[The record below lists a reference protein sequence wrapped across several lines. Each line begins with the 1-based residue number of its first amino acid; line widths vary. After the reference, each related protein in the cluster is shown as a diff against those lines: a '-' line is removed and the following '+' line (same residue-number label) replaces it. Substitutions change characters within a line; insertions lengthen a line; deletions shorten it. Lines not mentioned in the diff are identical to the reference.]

1 MKDQINKL
9 TEAQAKELL
18 DVVLHNYEVSVYAEN
33 YTEKMWLAENL
44 GAMKMEIELLANSNK
59 Q

>member
-18 DVVLHNYEVSVYAEN
+18 DAAMRNLERSVYAEHH
-33 YTEKMWLAENL
+33 YDKMKASENL
-44 GAMKMEIELLANSNK
+44 GFLSNK
-59 Q
+59 IESLAKSNEQ

>member
-18 DVVLHNYEVSVYAEN
+18 EMAMQEFRSTVYDYDSGTAAQ
-33 YTEKMWLAENL
+33 ML
-44 GAMKMEIELLANSNK
+44 GFITAKIESLANNNE

>member
-18 DVVLHNYEVSVYAEN
+18 VAAMENFQSAVYAESN
-33 YTEKMWLAENL
+33 TEEMACAKNL
-44 GAMKMEIELLANSNK
+44 GVLKNKIESLAKSNQK
-59 Q
+59 

>member
-18 DVVLHNYEVSVYAEN
+18 IAAMKNYEYAIYAEQHG
-33 YTEKMWLAENL
+33 EKMESAESL
-44 GAMKMEIELLANSNK
+44 GAMKMEIESLANSNK

>member
-18 DVVLHNYEVSVYAEN
+18 KMAMQEFRATVYEYDSGMAAQ
-33 YTEKMWLAENL
+33 ML
-44 GAMKMEIELLANSNK
+44 GFVTAKIESISDNNN